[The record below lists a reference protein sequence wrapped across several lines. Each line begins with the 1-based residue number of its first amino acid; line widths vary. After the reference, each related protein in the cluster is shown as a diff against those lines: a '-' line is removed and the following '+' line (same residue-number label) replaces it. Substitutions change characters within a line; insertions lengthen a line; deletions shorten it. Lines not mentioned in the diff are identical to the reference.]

1 MPTFH
6 RLPSAPETH
15 TAHREQTNKSSRSS
29 ALLKNRTSSS
39 RCSWTLGSLQR
50 AKPDWISVSWRIQT
64 TSSILT
70 ASRTMSHPNGKGLTY
85 LVSSIKV
92 EVKKKHISDGWTF
105 SCFAAHLIEQDL
117 FWPSAPGARS
127 LVNVAQWLGFSFP
140 VVFIASSQRSRSVPK
155 PAKQTAVKFGDHSSI
170 RDSWPIAFSGYPRG
184 PRVGCETR
192 CPKHAAP
199 N

>member
-1 MPTFH
+1 MKNGGLPH
-6 RLPSAPETH
+6 IWPLSLHKPRAELYRGRPGARLN
-15 TAHREQTNKSSRSS
+15 QV
-29 ALLKNRTSSS
+29 L
-39 RCSWTLGSLQR
+39 
-50 AKPDWISVSWRIQT
+50 I
-64 TSSILT
+64 
-70 ASRTMSHPNGKGLTY
+70 
-85 LVSSIKV
+85 SSIKV

-117 FWPSAPGARS
+117 FWPSALGARS
-127 LVNVAQWLGFSFP
+127 LGNVAQWLGFSFP